1 MDDLQ
6 VRWWKQEPK
15 SPAGDP
21 WMWTLAVPSV
31 LSATGLATFSIYAI
45 VRLVVAD
52 VRVLDP
58 LIVAGAVLLGIGGEL
73 GTVFSTL
80 EVFRK
85 YLRGRTEKSPQG
97 EAIRADWIGLVVSF
111 LTTVCK
117 VSLAYGPIFGDGA
130 QWSVWTYSPVTLAL
144 VLLESADAYVTF
156 MEFGFYLASYDHRYE
171 SYVRSYERFL
181 KGEYFRE
188 EPVSATEQPL
198 APRKEP
204 TITDWR
210 QMRATVNGHG
220 ATLAVSDVQRLLTE
234 HGFAPTSAS
243 TARRWARLGTGSD

>member
-1 MDDLQ
+1 
-6 VRWWKQEPK
+6 
-15 SPAGDP
+15 
-21 WMWTLAVPSV
+21 MWTLAVPSV

-52 VRVLDP
+52 VWVLDP

-156 MEFGFYLASYDHRYE
+156 MEFGFYLASYDRRYE

-188 EPVSATEQPL
+188 EPVSATERLLAPRQAPVSATEQPL

-210 QMRATVNGHG
+210 QIRATVNGNG